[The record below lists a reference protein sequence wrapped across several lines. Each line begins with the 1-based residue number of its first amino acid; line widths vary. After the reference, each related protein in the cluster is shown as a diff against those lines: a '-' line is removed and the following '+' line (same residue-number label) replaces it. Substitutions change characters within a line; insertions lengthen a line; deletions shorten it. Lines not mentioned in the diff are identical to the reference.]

1 MKKTIITSTGFFN
14 TGSSAITHLLSE
26 IDGVENVTG
35 VYEIRLLYD
44 PDCISDLEY
53 NLIDNPHR
61 QNSGYALLRFKD
73 YIDFNSN
80 KLFNHHYERICK
92 GNFRKIS
99 YDYIEEIT
107 DFRYQGVSHLDVLR
121 KGRAFYFFYRC
132 YRKLARF
139 LLTRLNFP
147 YVKETIMTPQMLFA
161 PTYKRDVFYTATKKF
176 VNKIIGFL
184 NENNH
189 DYIMIDQFVPAS
201 NIERYTNYIPN
212 NYNIKVFV
220 VDRDP
225 RDLYV
230 ICKKMKLGKT
240 IPCDNPYDFCR
251 WFNWTRGQSVAN
263 DDPDCVMRVM
273 FEDLIYEYEKTR
285 EKILEFCQLEDRTG
299 RKKGTIFKPELS
311 INNTQTWYRYPDTF
325 EDVKI
330 IENLLGDF
338 CYNFDQYSIK
348 PDFKKGKMFDC

>member
-53 NLIDNPHR
+53 NLIETPHR

-73 YIDFNSN
+73 YIDFNTN
-80 KLFNHHYERICK
+80 KLFNHHYERICN

-107 DFRYQGVSHLDVLR
+107 DFRYHGASHLDVLR
-121 KGRAFYFFYRC
+121 KGYFFYFIYRC
-132 YRKLARF
+132 YRKLAKF
-139 LLTRLNFP
+139 IINRLHISFI
-147 YVKETIMTPQMLFA
+147 KTTIMTPQVLFA
-161 PTYKRDVFYTATKKF
+161 PTYEKEVFLSATKKY
-176 VNKIIGFL
+176 VGKIIEYMNKG
-184 NENNH
+184 NH
-189 DYIMIDQFVPAS
+189 NYIMIDQFLPAS
-201 NIERYTNYIPN
+201 NIERYVQYIPED
-212 NYNIKVFV
+212 YDLKVFI

-240 IPCDNPYDFCR
+240 IPCDDPFEFCK
-251 WFNWTRGQSVAN
+251 WFKWTRGQGQVHK
-263 DDPDCVMRVM
+263 DPDCVMRIQ
-273 FEDLIYEYEKTR
+273 FEDLIYNYEKTR
-285 EKILEFCQLEDRTG
+285 EKIIEFCKLDDKTRV
-299 RKKGTIFKPELS
+299 KKRSIFDPDIS
-311 INNTQTWYRYPDTF
+311 INNTQTWKRYPDTLK
-325 EDVKI
+325 EVKI
-330 IENLLGDF
+330 IEDMLGDF
-338 CYNFDQYSIK
+338 CYDFNQYSIK
-348 PDFKKGKMFDC
+348 PDYKKGKMFDC